1 MDSSVSG
8 LLSKLT
14 DSMTDLKVSFGNI
27 EAKLDQMQDGMNKLE
42 TSMKKVEEITSNQET
57 RLQLLESA
65 NSRIPDNLNE
75 ELALMKSQLS
85 AYQKF
90 LWLLATSIV
99 GIVFKLVSSAF
110 M

>member
-1 MDSSVSG
+1 MDNLDNN
-8 LLSKLT
+8 LLSKVCEG
-14 DSMTDLKVSFGNI
+14 MTDLKVSFGNV
-27 EAKLDQMQDGMNKLE
+27 EAKLDQMQIGMAKLE
-42 TSMKKVEEITSNQET
+42 TSMKRVEEITSNQET

-65 NSRIPDNLNE
+65 NSRIPVDLNE
-75 ELALMKSQLS
+75 ELALIKLQLS

-90 LWLLATSIV
+90 LWLLATSVV